1 MTAYSFSYF
10 SLNSDAILD
19 FERKELSYVNIN
31 VRNEFLMLKLV
42 ENDFLIILI
51 AQKIR
56 ILKMSDFRMA
66 AILDRILTL
75 PAPGSRCPP
84 D

>member
-1 MTAYSFSYF
+1 M
-10 SLNSDAILD
+10 D
-19 FERKELSYVNIN
+19 FDRKELSYVKIN
-31 VRNEFLMLKLV
+31 FRNEFPMPKLI
-42 ENDFLIILI
+42 ENGLIIILI
-51 AQKIR
+51 AQKIE
-56 ILKMSDFRMA
+56 ILKMSDFWVA